1 MEKDEVKLSK
11 LDQLKTAITDF
22 VNTDINELRDASRKT
37 EFVDNF
43 KTIMKAD
50 DSGVYSWLEKVLP
63 FMKTEANALGIVM
76 DAKAEFTPE
85 NETPE
90 PPVTEEPVA
99 DETPTDEV
107 PPETPEVPVKES
119 RMTRGEYL
127 IESANQFID

>member
-50 DSGVYSWLEKVLP
+50 GSGVYSWLEKVLP